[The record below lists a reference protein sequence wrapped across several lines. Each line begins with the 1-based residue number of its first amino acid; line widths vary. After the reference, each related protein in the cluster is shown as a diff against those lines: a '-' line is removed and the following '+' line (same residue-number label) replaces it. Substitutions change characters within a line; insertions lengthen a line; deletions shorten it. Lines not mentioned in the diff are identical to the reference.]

1 MQEVAE
7 LLGANNRQHLITA
20 NSLKFQAVLGWRTA
34 GLDQHIRAAL
44 DLYRKPWYDHIVY
57 RDAEFPGEPQ
67 MGLVRLIVRAVDGK
81 RRDVIIVQRTEAA
94 NPRKN

>member
-1 MQEVAE
+1 M
-7 LLGANNRQHLITA
+7 
-20 NSLKFQAVLGWRTA
+20 
-34 GLDQHIRAAL
+34 
-44 DLYRKPWYDHIVY
+44 PWYDHIVY
-57 RDAEFPGEPQ
+57 RDAELPGEPQ